1 MEPQG
6 QEQAPGATTGS
17 SLPPEAIAFAT
28 RMYDAARQG
37 NTDLLQH
44 AIAAGLP
51 PNMTNEKGDTLSSQ
65 LMLAAYHGH
74 GDLVRFL
81 VQHGADPNRLNDRR
95 QSPLA
100 GAVFKKEDDVI
111 EALLESG
118 ADPEYGMP
126 SAMECIVM
134 FKQEETWKAK
144 FESASGRGKGGIGS
158 NQIAASMT
166 EKQTQG

>member
-1 MEPQG
+1 MSTSQPKE
-6 QEQAPGATTGS
+6 APSTVS
-17 SLPPEAIAFAT
+17 SLPPEAIALAT

-37 NTDLLQH
+37 NAELLQQ
-44 AIAAGLP
+44 AITAGLP
-51 PNMTNEKGDTLSSQ
+51 PNLTNEKGDTL

-81 VQHGADPNRLNDRR
+81 IQHGADPNRVNDRG

-111 EALLESG
+111 EALLAGG
-118 ADPEYGMP
+118 ADPDHGAP
-126 SAMECIVM
+126 SPMDCIAM

-144 FESASGRGKGGIGS
+144 FESASGRGKASGS
-158 NQIAASMT
+158 GAGDGSAPEIHK
-166 EKQTQG
+166 EI